1 MASREE
7 GRFRVLASG
16 RGGLGV
22 IELGNFIAYYMMAE
36 GRRASVVPVY
46 GPQTRGGKVEVM
58 VVGATG
64 SVDNPIPTSFDALIA
79 VDSPALESLGRVVEG
94 GFIIYN
100 EPLVKAAR
108 NGRVREFSV
117 EGTRI
122 AEELAAGKLREPRVL
137 TSAALFGAFLAA
149 LGGDAHV
156 ENPVRAALAGRP
168 PEIVELNVEAA
179 RRGYRSLR
187 GPL

>member
-1 MASREE
+1 M
-7 GRFRVLASG
+7 
-16 RGGLGV
+16 
-22 IELGNFIAYYMMAE
+22 
-36 GRRASVVPVY
+36 
-46 GPQTRGGKVEVM
+46 
-58 VVGATG
+58 
-64 SVDNPIPTSFDALIA
+64 
-79 VDSPALESLGRVVEG
+79 VEG

-108 NGRVREFSV
+108 NGRVREFSA

-122 AEELAAGKLREPRVL
+122 AEELGAGKLREPRVL
-137 TSAALFGAFLAA
+137 ASAALFGAFLAA
-149 LGGDAHV
+149 LGGDAYV

-179 RRGYRSLR
+179 RRGYRSLK